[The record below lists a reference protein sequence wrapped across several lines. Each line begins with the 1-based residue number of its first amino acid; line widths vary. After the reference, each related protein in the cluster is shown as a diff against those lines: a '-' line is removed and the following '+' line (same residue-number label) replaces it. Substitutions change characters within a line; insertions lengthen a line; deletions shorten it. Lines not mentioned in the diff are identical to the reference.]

1 MNNFGK
7 RKKSLL
13 KRNKLRAYTSHL
25 QILTDIW
32 RCLNMSAMISSK
44 LYLINQSINT
54 TSLHIPNVRKPNANL
69 EKLQYKSYVNYDF
82 NTIRKGADV
91 HEGFKHRSDFRRS
104 RHDSGLILFYNPV
117 RRWIAR
123 LTLHTYSQQ
132 SPRLWVKINPAFP
145 AKIKQSTDS

>member
-1 MNNFGK
+1 MITTKVLNIMNNFGK

-13 KRNKLRAYTSHL
+13 KSNALRAYTYKSHL

-32 RCLNMSAMISSK
+32 RCLNMSAIISSK

-69 EKLQYKSYVNYDF
+69 ENLQYNSYVNYDF

-104 RHDSGLILFYNPV
+104 RHDAGLILFYYPV
-117 RRWIAR
+117 RR
-123 LTLHTYSQQ
+123 
-132 SPRLWVKINPAFP
+132 
-145 AKIKQSTDS
+145 

>member
-13 KRNKLRAYTSHL
+13 KSNALRAYTYKSHL

-32 RCLNMSAMISSK
+32 RCLNMSAIISSK

-69 EKLQYKSYVNYDF
+69 ENLQYNSYVNYDF
-82 NTIRKGADV
+82 NTIRKGAMYMRD
-91 HEGFKHRSDFRRS
+91 
-104 RHDSGLILFYNPV
+104 L
-117 RRWIAR
+117 
-123 LTLHTYSQQ
+123 
-132 SPRLWVKINPAFP
+132 
-145 AKIKQSTDS
+145 STDLISEDRDTMRG